1 MPGQRLMKQTQT
13 MFAPFQEGKK
23 AYFDK
28 KNQTIFANEVKQ
40 LILKIN
46 KINNSQKKSK
56 NFNCK
61 TLLSKISDNKKN

>member
-13 MFAPFQEGKK
+13 MFAQFQEGKK

-40 LILKIN
+40 LTLKIN
-46 KINNSQKKSK
+46 K
-56 NFNCK
+56 
-61 TLLSKISDNKKN
+61 NK